1 MSTLYVCKNTQQ
13 MLKIMKHY
21 DKKKLNYRSEHM
33 LNQLINYLNENNIES
48 FFISRPQN
56 VRYVSKYTGE
66 DSYLLITGSEN
77 FFITDPRYTEQ
88 AGQECPG
95 YTIVNWREQGKTVA
109 EAVKNII
116 ENLKLKNFAFESDFV
131 THNLF
136 NEFEK
141 INSEAIPLI
150 GVIEKFRSVK
160 TPEEI
165 RNLRAACQISDRAFE
180 RIIKDIRV
188 GVTEK
193 ELASRLQHYMV
204 MEGSDTKPYGNILIS
219 GKRTS
224 LLHGIPSNKTIE
236 YGDFVLMD
244 YGCQFNG
251 YMSDMTRT
259 VVVGKATPEQTEV
272 YELEKKMI
280 RTATKKMIAGAKAKD
295 VYEASIEAI
304 KNTKYFQYHYSGI
317 GHGIGLFVHEIPFM
331 GPKSDE
337 ILKVNNVIT
346 IEPGIYIP
354 NWGGVRI
361 EDQILITE
369 SGNESLTSSTRELI
383 EL

>member
-1 MSTLYVCKNTQQ
+1 
-13 MLKIMKHY
+13 MLN
-21 DKKKLNYRSEHM
+21 KLN
-33 LNQLINYLNENNIES
+33 NYLKENNIEG

-56 VRYVSKYTGE
+56 VRYVSKYTGD
-66 DSYLLITGSEN
+66 DSYLLITGNEN

-88 AGQECPG
+88 AGQECPSF
-95 YTIVNWREQGKTVA
+95 TIINWREQGKTVA
-109 EAVKNII
+109 GAVKTII

-131 THNLF
+131 THNIY
-136 NEFEK
+136 NEFTK
-141 INSEAIPLI
+141 INAESIPLI
-150 GVIEKFRSVK
+150 GVIEKYRSVK

-165 RNLRAACQISDRAFE
+165 YNLRAACQIADRAFE

-188 GVTEK
+188 GITEK

-259 VVVGKATPEQTEV
+259 VVVGKATPEQREV
-272 YELEKKMI
+272 YALEKKMLED
-280 RTATKKMIAGAKAKD
+280 ATKKMVAGAKATD

-304 KNTKYFQYHYSGI
+304 KHTKYFQYHYSGI
-317 GHGIGLFVHEIPFM
+317 GHGIGLYVHEIPFM
-331 GPKSDE
+331 GPKSDD
-337 ILKVNNVIT
+337 ILEVNNVIT

-369 SGNESLTSSTRELI
+369 DGNECFTNSTRELI

>member
-1 MSTLYVCKNTQQ
+1 
-13 MLKIMKHY
+13 MLQ
-21 DKKKLNYRSEHM
+21 R
-33 LNQLINYLNENNIES
+33 LIDYLNENNIEG
-48 FFISRPQN
+48 FFVSRPQN
-56 VRYVSKYTGE
+56 VRYVSNYTGD
-66 DSYLLITGSEN
+66 DSYLLVTRKES

-88 AGQECPG
+88 AEQECPG
-95 YTIVNWREQGKTVA
+95 YRIVNWREKGSSVA
-109 EAVKNII
+109 EAVRLISDDLN
-116 ENLKLKNFAFESDFV
+116 LKNFAFEGDFI
-131 THNLF
+131 NF
-136 NEFEK
+136 NMYRELEK
-141 INSEAIPLI
+141 ATAQVVGVS

-165 RNLRAACQISDRAFE
+165 QNLRAACQIADRAFD

-193 ELASRLQHYMV
+193 ELASKLSHYMV
-204 MEGSDTKPYGNILIS
+204 MEGADTKPYGNILIS

-244 YGCQFNG
+244 YGCGFNG
-251 YMSDMTRT
+251 YLSDMTRT
-259 VVVGKATPEQTEV
+259 VVVGRATAKQREVYALEQKMVEDSKKVMLAGTPATEV
-272 YELEKKMI
+272 YK
-280 RTATKKMIAGAKAKD
+280 
-295 VYEASIEAI
+295 ASIEAI
-304 KNTKYFQYHYSGI
+304 KDTEYLQYHYNGI

-331 GPKSDE
+331 GPKSSE
-337 ILKVNNVIT
+337 ILQENNVIT

-361 EDQILITE
+361 EDQMLITKD
-369 SGNESLTSSTRELI
+369 GNESLTSSTRELI

>member
-1 MSTLYVCKNTQQ
+1 
-13 MLKIMKHY
+13 
-21 DKKKLNYRSEHM
+21 M
-33 LNQLINYLNENNIES
+33 LNQLIHYMSENNIEG

-56 VRYVSKYTGE
+56 VRYISKYTGD
-66 DSYLLITGSEN
+66 DSYLLITLNEK

-95 YTIVNWREQGKTVA
+95 YTIVNWREQGNSVA
-109 EAVKNII
+109 GAVKSIVEAIN
-116 ENLKLKNFAFESDFV
+116 LKNFAFESDYV
-131 THNLF
+131 THNVY
-136 NEFEK
+136 NELAK
-141 INSEAIPLI
+141 IKAEAVPLI
-150 GVIEKFRSVK
+150 GVIEKLRSVK

-165 RNLRAACQISDRAFE
+165 HNLRVACQIADRAFE
-180 RIIKDIRV
+180 RILKDIRV

-193 ELASRLQHYMV
+193 ELASKLQHYMV

-259 VVVGKATPEQTEV
+259 VVVGKATPEQREV
-272 YELEKKMI
+272 YELEKKMLEDA
-280 RTATKKMIAGAKAKD
+280 RKKMVAGAKATE

-304 KNTKYFQYHYSGI
+304 KDTKYFQYHYTGI
-317 GHGIGLFVHEIPFM
+317 GHGIGLYVHEIPFM
-331 GPKSDE
+331 GPKSDDV
-337 ILKVNNVIT
+337 LQVNNVMT

-361 EDQILITE
+361 EDQVLITE
-369 SGNESLTSSTRELI
+369 DGNELLTHSTRDLI